1 MTLCRSWSQYDVDP
15 PFADG
20 CIIFCISYAYHMQ
33 STHFPR
39 RMTKIVISETMACA
53 LVALPPVVP
62 HVGKAGTQRDVKRN
76 SLRIG
81 DGGTSRDS
89 WQSARGC

>member
-15 PFADG
+15 PVADG

-33 STHFPR
+33 STDCPR